1 MTAPDPASSALLG
14 PLFASGEMRTLFGD
28 RAQLGRM
35 LKVEAALAAAEAALG
50 VIPRGA
56 GAPIA
61 AACNPSRFDIEVIG
75 KAAPASGNVAI
86 PLVKALTAEVARRD
100 AEAARFVHWG
110 ATSQDIIDTA
120 TSLAIREAVALITRD
135 LDRTAK
141 SFAGH
146 ARRYRKKPMAG
157 RTWLQQALP
166 ITFGLKAARYAT
178 MLVRVRTGLHRAATN
193 AAVLQFGGA
202 AGTLASL
209 GGKGTA
215 VARKLAAELDL
226 SLPDLPWHGERDRVA
241 GVASALGIMIGA
253 AGKIARDLS
262 LLMQTEVA
270 EVFEPSAPG
279 KGGSSTMPHKRNPVA
294 SAEILTAATL
304 APGLVSSVLSGMTQE
319 HERALGGWQA
329 EWVALPQLFLL
340 ASGAAAQLAETARG
354 LEVDVERMRDNLE
367 FTNGL
372 VMAEAVQMAL
382 GEKLGRMQAHDLLEA
397 ASKQAASERRHL
409 RDVVAEMPQ
418 IADELP
424 PAKLTALF
432 EPAAYLGSADE
443 FIERALKS
451 VDQALAK
458 SAKGNPKT
466 KGKKR

>member
-1 MTAPDPASSALLG
+1 MTAPDPASSALFG
-14 PLFASGEMRTLFGD
+14 PLFATGEMRTLFAD
-28 RAQLGRM
+28 RATLGRM
-35 LKVEAALAAAEAALG
+35 LKVEAALAAAEAAAG

-56 GAPIA
+56 AGPIA
-61 AACNPSRFDIEVIG
+61 AACNPSRYDLSAIG
-75 KAAPASGNVAI
+75 QAARAAGNVAI
-86 PLVKALTAEVARRD
+86 PLVKALTADVARRD

-120 TSLAIREAVALITRD
+120 AALALCDAAELVTRD
-135 LDRTAK
+135 LDRATK
-141 SFAGH
+141 SFAAH

-166 ITFGLKAARYAT
+166 ITFGLKCARYAA
-178 MLVRVRTGLHRAATN
+178 MLARVREGLHEAASN

-209 GGKGTA
+209 GAKGPA
-215 VARKLAAELDL
+215 VAKRLAAELEL
-226 SLPDLPWHGERDRVA
+226 TLHDLPSHGERDRIAAVA
-241 GVASALGIMIGA
+241 ASIGIAIGA

-270 EVFEPSAPG
+270 EVFEPAAPG
-279 KGGSSTMPHKRNPVA
+279 RGGSSTMPHKRNPVA
-294 SAEILTAATL
+294 CAQILTAATL
-304 APGLVSSVLSGMTQE
+304 APGLVAGVLSGMVQE

-329 EWVALPQLFLL
+329 EWLVLPQLFLL
-340 ASGAAAQLAETARG
+340 ASGAVSQLAETAKG
-354 LEVDVERMRDNLE
+354 LEVDVNRMRDNLE
-367 FTNGL
+367 FTSGL

-397 ASKQAASERRHL
+397 ASKQAAAERRHL
-409 RDVVAEMPQ
+409 REVIAEIPQ

-424 PAKLTALF
+424 PARLNALF

-451 VDQALAK
+451 VDQVLAK
-458 SAKGNPKT
+458 AAKA